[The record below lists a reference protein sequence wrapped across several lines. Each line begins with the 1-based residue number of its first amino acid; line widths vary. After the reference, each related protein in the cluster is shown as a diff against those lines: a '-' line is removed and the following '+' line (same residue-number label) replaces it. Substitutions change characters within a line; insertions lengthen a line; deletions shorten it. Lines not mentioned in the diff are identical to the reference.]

1 MARRFVQSAVAVVLA
16 ALVIFG
22 AAGIASAA
30 FTSKS
35 TASLTASTLTLQ
47 PPTVSRQTCESGF
60 LNKYPV
66 VTFTASPSVGVISR
80 AGKTFAYK
88 VVYQNDGLTGR
99 SGTEFPTSSET
110 QWTGPGHL
118 FPATWTVTI
127 ATTYGTWTSAP
138 ATVSCTC

>member
-60 LNKYPV
+60 FEQVSGRHLHGEPLCRGDQSGGKDIRLQGGLPKRRSHGPV
-66 VTFTASPSVGVISR
+66 WNGIS
-80 AGKTFAYK
+80 YI
-88 VVYQNDGLTGR
+88 
-99 SGTEFPTSSET
+99 E
-110 QWTGPGHL
+110 
-118 FPATWTVTI
+118 
-127 ATTYGTWTSAP
+127 
-138 ATVSCTC
+138 